1 MADLSLMNKTSN
13 RAEERNMTTNEVRP
27 VLLLGSV
34 PLESSRAVFETVAD
48 ALGDLAKRI
57 PDGEVGART
66 QWIMCQEGV
75 VKGAKGIE
83 PAATREIAPGYHFT
97 TYKVRSGGSAADV
110 EFGALGYADAA
121 RHSYDE
127 FKRLRA
133 EGKIPSGTRFQ
144 VCLPTSLAIAKQF
157 FEPDAVVP
165 IWSRYEARLCQE
177 MAEIADA
184 VPHRELAMQ
193 FDICV
198 EICAILEVPE
208 LAKQIPMEQLVA
220 SIAQISSHVP
230 ADAELGLHFC
240 YGDPGHKHLVE
251 PKDTALMVE
260 FANQIVAAV
269 KRPITWIHM
278 PVPRERD
285 DDAYFAPLKNLKLKP
300 ETEFYLGLVHF
311 TDGIQGAQRRL
322 AAAKR
327 VVNDFGVATECGF
340 GRRPPE
346 TIPGL
351 LKLHR
356 EVAEAV

>member
-1 MADLSLMNKTSN
+1 
-13 RAEERNMTTNEVRP
+13 MTTNGTRP

-34 PLESSRAVFETVAD
+34 PLESAGAVFETVAGTI
-48 ALGDLAKRI
+48 GDLVKRI
-57 PDGEVGART
+57 PDGEIGERT
-66 QWIMCQEGV
+66 QWIMWQEGV
-75 VKGAKGIE
+75 VKAAKGVE

-97 TYKVRSGGSAADV
+97 TYRVKAGGTAAAV
-110 EFGALGYADAA
+110 EFGPLGYAKAA
-121 RHSYDE
+121 RRSYEE

-133 EGKIPSGTRFQ
+133 QGKIPAGTRFQ

-157 FEPDAVVP
+157 FEPESVVP
-165 IWSRYEARLCQE
+165 AWSRYEARLIQE
-177 MAEIADA
+177 IGEIADA
-184 VPHRELAMQ
+184 VQHRDLAIQ

-208 LAKQIPMEQLVA
+208 LAQQIPMEQLVA
-220 SIAQISSHVP
+220 SIARISAWVP

-251 PKDTALMVE
+251 PKDMALMVA
-260 FANQIVAAV
+260 FANQIAAAV
-269 KRPITWIHM
+269 KRPISWIHM

-300 ETEFYLGLVHF
+300 GTEFYLGLVHL
-311 TDGIQGAQRRL
+311 TDGIQGAKRRL

-327 VVNDFGVATECGF
+327 VVSNFGVATECGF
-340 GRRPPE
+340 GRRPAA

-351 LKLHR
+351 LRLHR
-356 EVAEAV
+356 DVANAA

>member
-1 MADLSLMNKTSN
+1 
-13 RAEERNMTTNEVRP
+13 MTAKEVRP

-34 PLESSRAVFETVAD
+34 PLQSAQAVFETIAGTV
-48 ALGDLAKRI
+48 GDLVKRI
-57 PDGEVGART
+57 PDGEVGERM
-66 QWIMCQEGV
+66 QWIMWQEGV
-75 VKGAKGIE
+75 VKRAKGVE

-97 TYKVRSGGSAADV
+97 TYKVKSGGSAADV
-110 EFGALGYADAA
+110 EFGPLGYAEAA

-127 FKRLRA
+127 FKRLRT
-133 EGKIPSGTRFQ
+133 ERKIPHGIRFQ
-144 VCLPTSLAIAKQF
+144 VCLPTSLATVKQF
-157 FEPDAVVP
+157 FETDAVPQVWP
-165 IWSRYEARLCQE
+165 RYEARLNQE
-177 MAEIADA
+177 IAEIADT
-184 VPHRELAMQ
+184 VPHRDLAIQ

-208 LAKQIPMEQLVA
+208 LVKVIPMEQLVA
-220 SIAQISSHVP
+220 SIARISARVP

-260 FANQIVAAV
+260 FANRIAAAV
-269 KRPITWIHM
+269 DRPISWIHM

-285 DDAYFAPLKNLKLKP
+285 DDAYFAPLKTLKLKP

-311 TDGIQGAQRRL
+311 TDGLQGAQRRL

-327 VVNDFGVATECGF
+327 VVSNFGVATECGF

-356 EVAEAV
+356 EVAQAA